1 MRKVTIIFHKND
13 VFCKRNNSNYLK
25 NRHKAFIHQL
35 FTIIYDYKTIFQYVT
50 LSHCFV
56 TQCVSSFIAFYIK
69 SMLMLFKEIVRYAYD
84 GHFLGIVIR
93 EQRRNVCMGI
103 HHFFTSLNDLERI
116 IRCPGRFKFEEHNVA
131 AHSWKV
137 SQYAMF
143 FATLEEMNGA
153 TVDWKSLYEK
163 TINHD
168 FAEVFIGDIKTP
180 VKHASPELKQM
191 LAHVEEK
198 MMEKFIIDEIP
209 EQFQDIFFARMKEGK
224 DGSLEGLLLEFADK
238 LDQFYESFAELKRG
252 NSDKEFVVIYRN
264 ALSKILQLPLPN
276 SIAYFR
282 EIILQDAINEETH
295 IDLQTLTHEILNE
308 NR

>member
-1 MRKVTIIFHKND
+1 MIFIG
-13 VFCKRNNSNYLK
+13 
-25 NRHKAFIHQL
+25 IHQ
-35 FTIIYDYKTIFQYVT
+35 
-50 LSHCFV
+50 
-56 TQCVSSFIAFYIK
+56 
-69 SMLMLFKEIVRYAYD
+69 
-84 GHFLGIVIR
+84 
-93 EQRRNVCMGI
+93 
-103 HHFFTSLNDLERI
+103 FFTSLNDLERI

-153 TVDWKSLYEK
+153 TVNWKSLYEK

-209 EQFQDIFFARMKEGK
+209 QEFQAVFFERMKEGK
-224 DGSLEGLLLEFADK
+224 DKTIEGRLLEFADK
-238 LDQFYESFAELKRG
+238 LDQFYEAFAELKRG
-252 NSDKEFVVIYRN
+252 NTDKEFVHMYQS
-264 ALSKILQLPLPN
+264 ALSKILTIPLET
-276 SIAYFR
+276 SVHYFR
-282 EIILQDAINEETH
+282 TEILKDAVKEKTH
-295 IDLQTLTHEILNE
+295 IDIQALTNE
-308 NR
+308 VLTSN